1 MENGKSKLTP
11 KPIKSKQTPQHKKKK
26 SKRLTRI
33 HTKAHSHINIQEL
46 ISGFEDLDE
55 SRAFY
60 INLKENQIMNLFSA
74 IRIKGI
80 SAKRRYKALIQRIQ
94 EMQDKFKAHPVCR
107 VVPSPR
113 YLPNISPI
121 TVSETHFF
129 NASFS
134 SSFENKNL
142 IQSKPDL
149 IKLLD
154 KIQYESCV
162 LIESNCLVQERLKV
176 INSEKV
182 DIIMKVGNLFMKKQ
196 ELAKESFTNVKK
208 VNENKKLKEVLA
220 DYQGKLQALRNKDR
234 GRKVRNSEFVHC
246 RYRIRTLE
254 ESMAG
259 KRLVVEGLK
268 EDLIK
273 VEKSNLEKETYL
285 KELLLLKQKILQ
297 RAGMIK
303 QCENPM
309 EFTKRQICETL
320 NSKLGSLPNN

>member
-1 MENGKSKLTP
+1 MESGKSKLLA

-74 IRIKGI
+74 IRLKGI

-121 TVSETHFF
+121 TVSESHFF

-142 IQSKPDL
+142 VQSKPDL
-149 IKLLD
+149 IRLLD
-154 KIQYESCV
+154 KIQFESCV
-162 LIESNCLVQERLKV
+162 LIESNCLVQERLKL

-182 DIIMKVGNLFMKKQ
+182 EIVMKVGNLFMKKQ
-196 ELAKESFTNVKK
+196 ELAKENLKNLKK
-208 VNENKKLKEVLA
+208 INENKKFQEVLA
-220 DYQGKLQALRNKDR
+220 ELKGKLQALRSKDR
-234 GRKVRNSEFVHC
+234 GRKEKSSEFVHS
-246 RYRIRTLE
+246 RYRIRTLQE
-254 ESMAG
+254 IVTAKKS
-259 KRLVVEGLK
+259 VVEGLK
-268 EDLIK
+268 EELSKI
-273 VEKSNLEKETYL
+273 EKSNLEKENYL

-303 QCENPM
+303 EFENPM

-320 NSKLGSLPNN
+320 NSKLGSFPIN